1 MVLPRSFYARPTV
14 EVARDLLGQ
23 LIVRERDGRTL
34 TGRIVETEGYL
45 GPGDLASH
53 AGRGPTPRSRI
64 MFGPPGV
71 AYVYLIYGM
80 HHCLNVVTEPDETAG
95 AVLIRAVEPL
105 ALPVGSRTDGPA
117 RLCQALGID
126 LALNGWDLCRGSGLY
141 VEAGEPV
148 PDGQVGTSARIGVLG
163 DEPWRFYDRG
173 SSFVSRSFVSRQPP
187 QSLGT

>member
-80 HHCLNVVTEPDETAG
+80 HHCLNVVTESEGVGG

-105 ALPVGSRTDGPA
+105 FQGAPRTDGPA
-117 RLCQALGID
+117 RLCRALGIT
-126 LALNGWDLCRGSGLY
+126 LGLNGWDLCLRSQLFF
-141 VEAGEPV
+141 EEGEPV
-148 PDGQVGTSARIGVLG
+148 PDGQVATSARIGVLG
-163 DEPWRFYDRG
+163 DEPWRFYELG
-173 SSFVSRSFVSRQPP
+173 SAFVSRSFVSRQPP